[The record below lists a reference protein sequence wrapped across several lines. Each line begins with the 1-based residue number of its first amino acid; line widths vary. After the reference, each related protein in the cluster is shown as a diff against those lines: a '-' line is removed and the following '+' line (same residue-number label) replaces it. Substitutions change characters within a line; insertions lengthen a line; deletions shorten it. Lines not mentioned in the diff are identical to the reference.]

1 MKRKILAV
9 VACMLVIATLFALAC
24 AFVGCKKDSSSQQYV
39 ETKTKNITV
48 GITNAAPMN
57 FKNAKGQ
64 WVGFDTELTVTVFNA
79 LGYNVMFKEIEW
91 SNKYVEL
98 ESGTIDCIWNGFTA
112 NSSDEVNGVKKDR
125 SELVNFSLHY
135 MINEQCVVRNKSI
148 TFTDENSFS
157 NKTIAYETGSS
168 GDAGVGY
175 LEEDYESVKFIKK
188 GMKSQSEALREVNA
202 GTADFAV
209 VDKSIAENALAGY
222 TNIAIVDNFDYFG
235 LEYYAIGFKK
245 SEAGAALRDKVN
257 TLLTAFYNIGY
268 LKELAEKYNIE
279 YSRITSAFSA

>member
-9 VACMLVIATLFALAC
+9 VACMLVIATLFAVAC

-112 NSSDEVNGVKKDR
+112 NSS
-125 SELVNFSLHY
+125 ELVNFSLNY